1 MKILNT
7 AYFWI
12 FCFTVIFVSALDF
25 WSWEQKTS
33 FSFLYLPIWVFYFV
47 GLQVLLSLAIYVFS
61 RTFWKT
67 RQ

>member
-25 WSWEQKTS
+25 WSWEQS
-33 FSFLYLPIWVFYFV
+33 FSFLYLPMWVFYFV

>member
-12 FCFTVIFVSALDF
+12 FCFTVIFLSALDF
-25 WSWEQKTS
+25 WSWEPETS
-33 FSFLYLPIWVFYFV
+33 FSFLYLPTWVFYFF
-47 GLQVLLSLAIYVFS
+47 GLQVLLSLAIHVFS

-67 RQ
+67 PS

>member
-25 WSWEQKTS
+25 WSWEQS
-33 FSFLYLPIWVFYFV
+33 FPFLYLPMWVFYFV